1 MSTPSIPKASL
12 SSTPSTAPVVAPAI
26 FKEPVSVVR
35 RVLAFATHH
44 WRMALLQVSLAI
56 TGTLLLPVFPSV
68 TQWFFDDII
77 PNKRQD
83 QIIPAALMMLGAF
96 ILIEVLFY
104 FRTRVNSAFEQIMVF
119 DLRGQLH
126 RKISHMSLHWFDKQ
140 STGDIFTRM
149 ADDVPATQ
157 RVVLEGI
164 EQGLTAIL
172 QIIMALAV
180 MFHTHVALTWI
191 VLIPTPFIAA
201 GGWIYAKLLAPRELQ
216 ARVATSTMHGMLFDT
231 LAGIRQI
238 KSYVFEEPQQIRFNT
253 TSRNLQS
260 IQKKLMAAAALYSP
274 LMTLLGKMG
283 LVLVM
288 LIGASWCI
296 QSQQHPLT
304 PGQLLAFVLLVNML
318 YEPIA
323 RLHAVNQMMV
333 SGLTSAQ
340 RVFAI
345 LDEEG
350 EEDLQRGQ
358 HPQNLQ
364 GAITFKD
371 VGFAYQPQRPIV
383 QGLNLQIK
391 PFQTAAFVGATGSGK
406 STIFQL
412 ITRFYDA
419 NEGAI
424 TVDGL
429 PIESIAKANLREN
442 IAYVTQDAFL
452 FATDIRQNLL
462 LGKPTASDDELW
474 QALALANADEFVRR
488 LPEGLDT
495 QVGERGNRLSGGE
508 RQRLTMARA
517 FLKNAP
523 ILLLDEAT
531 SAVDNKSEHLIQQAL
546 DALKQNRTCLVI
558 AHRLS
563 TVVDADIIYVLRQ
576 GEVVAH
582 GNHEYLLQNSPYYAE
597 LSALA
602 FDTPVAK

>member
-1 MSTPSIPKASL
+1 M
-12 SSTPSTAPVVAPAI
+12 
-26 FKEPVSVVR
+26 
-35 RVLAFATHH
+35 
-44 WRMALLQVSLAI
+44 
-56 TGTLLLPVFPSV
+56 
-68 TQWFFDDII
+68 
-77 PNKRQD
+77 
-83 QIIPAALMMLGAF
+83 
-96 ILIEVLFY
+96 
-104 FRTRVNSAFEQIMVF
+104 
-119 DLRGQLH
+119 
-126 RKISHMSLHWFDKQ
+126 
-140 STGDIFTRM
+140 
-149 ADDVPATQ
+149 
-157 RVVLEGI
+157 
-164 EQGLTAIL
+164 
-172 QIIMALAV
+172 
-180 MFHTHVALTWI
+180 
-191 VLIPTPFIAA
+191 
-201 GGWIYAKLLAPRELQ
+201 
-216 ARVATSTMHGMLFDT
+216 
-231 LAGIRQI
+231 
-238 KSYVFEEPQQIRFNT
+238 
-253 TSRNLQS
+253 
-260 IQKKLMAAAALYSP
+260 
-274 LMTLLGKMG
+274 
-283 LVLVM
+283 
-288 LIGASWCI
+288 
-296 QSQQHPLT
+296 
-304 PGQLLAFVLLVNML
+304 
-318 YEPIA
+318 
-323 RLHAVNQMMV
+323 
-333 SGLTSAQ
+333 
-340 RVFAI
+340 
-345 LDEEG
+345 
-350 EEDLQRGQ
+350 
-358 HPQNLQ
+358 
-364 GAITFKD
+364 
-371 VGFAYQPQRPIV
+371 
-383 QGLNLQIK
+383 QIK

-429 PIESIAKANLREN
+429 PIESISKANLREN